1 MRNTYEEKKKKGKQ
15 KGLAVW
21 VSKRKHLMRYKS

>member
-1 MRNTYEEKKKKGKQ
+1 MRNTYEEKKKNKQ